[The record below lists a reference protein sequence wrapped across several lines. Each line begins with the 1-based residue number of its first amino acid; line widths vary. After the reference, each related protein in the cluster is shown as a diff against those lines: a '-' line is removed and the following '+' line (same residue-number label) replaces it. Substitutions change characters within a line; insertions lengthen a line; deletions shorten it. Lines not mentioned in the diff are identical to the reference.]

1 MTGRI
6 WILANQGE
14 VGGGEVMLHHL
25 ATALRELGR
34 DVGVVAPAHPA
45 ETADR
50 LAADGFDVVRMGGS
64 GRLGYLRALRAWD
77 RGRGKDDVAWCNGL
91 LPATALAGR
100 PRRIVHL
107 HQWLW
112 GARNVLL
119 GRLALRG
126 ALAVLVPSQSVA
138 SSVPG
143 SRVLSNWVPQPA
155 AGPSAGRAP
164 TGPFHVGYLGRFSFD
179 KGFELYLDV
188 AEELTTAEPGAWR
201 FSAAGAPRFTTEEEA
216 KGIRERLTETSA
228 VSSVGWQDPGA
239 YLPTLDLLVVP
250 SLAPESFGLVAA
262 EAMAAGVPVAV
273 SDSGALPE
281 VVGEGHPLEFV
292 TDDHDALVGALRR
305 ARELDLEALARTQCE
320 RWRTHYSPE
329 AGRAAVAELLDDLSL

>member
-50 LAADGFDVVRMGGS
+50 LDADGFTVERVGGP
-64 GRLGYLRALRAWD
+64 GRAGYMRALRRWHRAH
-77 RGRGKDDVAWCNGL
+77 RDDVVWCNGL

-100 PRRIVHL
+100 GRRIVHL
-107 HQWLW
+107 HQWLA

-119 GRLALRG
+119 GRVATRG
-126 ALAVLVPSQSVA
+126 ALAVLVPSRSVA
-138 SSVPG
+138 ASLPG
-143 SRVLSNWVPQPA
+143 SRVLSNWVPQPVPSA
-155 AGPSAGRAP
+155 SAGRAA
-164 TGPFHVGYLGRFSFD
+164 TGPFRVGYLGRFSFD

-216 KGIRERLTETSA
+216 EGIRERLAETSA
-228 VSSVGWQDPGA
+228 VASVGWQEPGN
-239 YLPTLDLLVVP
+239 YLPTLHLLVVP

-281 VVGEGHPLEFV
+281 VAGEDHPLEFAS
-292 TDDHDALVGALRR
+292 DDHDALVGALCR
-305 ARELDLEALARTQCE
+305 AREVDLEALARAQRE
-320 RWRTHYSPE
+320 RWQEHFSPE
-329 AGRAAVAELLDDLSL
+329 AGRAAVARLLEDLHI